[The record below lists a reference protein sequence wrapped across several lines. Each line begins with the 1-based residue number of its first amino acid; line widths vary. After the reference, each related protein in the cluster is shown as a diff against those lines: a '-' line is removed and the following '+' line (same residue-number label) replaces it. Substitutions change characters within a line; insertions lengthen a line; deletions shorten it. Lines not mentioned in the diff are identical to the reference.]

1 MATNRSVD
9 RRRSRRQPGAVGSNV
24 PAPSVAGG
32 LPLDEEAVMVDLEYG
47 AVLRPEW
54 SAEMTR
60 SEHPV
65 DGSSVFGV
73 HAEVARSLGRGARYS
88 PEPIMLLH
96 GVGNS
101 GAVWGPVLSSVARFG
116 PVTAPTMSAD
126 LLSDGNELRD
136 DAVARLIDWLSALTP
151 PPWRLVGHSMGGI
164 VTGLILRSA
173 PEAVTSAVLLNSPL
187 PGTVARLRSGD
198 TLDRNGRALMA
209 MKGLAQ
215 VSRFGRPRLPR
226 FLRGAELAVVRT
238 ALRGFVHDPGELDP
252 RVISR
257 AILRSRTTDGIDF
270 LRLARELPLWEA
282 EPFSTRPMEIILGD
296 DDPLVPVADVD
307 GVAESYPSASIHLLS
322 DCGHFA
328 HLEQPAHTLD
338 LISQFYA
345 ETATT

>member
-1 MATNRSVD
+1 MDD
-9 RRRSRRQPGAVGSNV
+9 R
-24 PAPSVAGG
+24 
-32 LPLDEEAVMVDLEYG
+32 YG

-60 SEHPV
+60 WEHPD
-65 DGSSVFGV
+65 DGSAVFGV
-73 HAEVARSLGRGARYS
+73 HDSIARSAAKSATYS
-88 PEPIMLLH
+88 SEPLMLLH

-101 GAVWGPVLSSVARFG
+101 GAVWGPVLSSLAEFG

-126 LLSDGNELRD
+126 LLSDGSELRV
-136 DAVARLIDWLSALTP
+136 DAVARLIDWLSELTP

-164 VTGLILRSA
+164 VTGLILRTT
-173 PEAVTSAVLLNSPL
+173 PEVVTSAVLLNSPL

-198 TLDRNGRALMA
+198 ALDRNGRALLA

-215 VSRFGRPRLPR
+215 VTRFGRPRLPR
-226 FLRGAELAVVRT
+226 FLRGAELAIVRT

-270 LRLARELPLWEA
+270 LRMARELPLWEA
-282 EPFSTRPMEIILGD
+282 EPCDSRPIEVILGD
-296 DDPLVPVADVD
+296 DDPLVPESDLA
-307 GVAESYPSASIHLLS
+307 GVVESYPAASIHLLP

-328 HLEQPAHTLD
+328 HLEQPGHTVD
-338 LISQFYA
+338 VMSDFFA
-345 ETATT
+345 GTAVA